1 MATPTRSQTVST
13 PKPHLST
20 PNRPMASP
28 RPGTASTT
36 NRPFAHKSPAVKT
49 PASIHGHTHHV
60 SVSSQPS
67 STPLTTTA
75 LHDDLLNLTSPAA
88 ALMATLGPTGLTP
101 LGAGADGL
109 GISTNGHD
117 PPGRGG
123 FTPVNPEVER
133 FQRAHWVANLL
144 KTRVAGRGVTR
155 EGVERMAQLQG
166 FNTLWDDDN
175 LTIAG
180 NAVDLELNFEA
191 LSRDVVKDVSLK
203 LSTSENDEPQLQE
216 GGTKVL
222 KENLAW
228 SQFAEPSLPWTSLS
242 SFESNLHYL
251 RQIDQIENGAP
262 CFSAVNNLYHAFQLI
277 WNAEKQ
283 KLNWHATQS
292 HQRRGAIGRPFLDRG
307 SKLGLSL
314 DYWTR
319 RHDPES
325 DSSDDSIQIDPR
337 DLYTVQISCESDTT
351 PTLLPANWVSDQ
363 VLSEQTQAASILEAD
378 SDTLMPEWQD
388 PTLDSGEPKDPS
400 GTTSDDVAMEN
411 PGNSLPSMLSMH
423 FICSLFPQIYLPL
436 NAAAGL
442 RMGFAMLDLDQ
453 ESTVTYQQALQDYC
467 NRGRS
472 TDPGEHT
479 GERWPRDLPIAN
491 ATDRSGFRR
500 HSYALHSAQN
510 GAPLWCFPVRTLKF
524 NHPRQLAAAL
534 PVLRQYALLWSILQS
549 LVEFPSY
556 PTTASED
563 MVPPAG
569 SAKVLQIHQRPLKR
583 SNIRN
588 GRHSFQNST
597 QQNAD
602 AIDKETL
609 PVDISLDIISDP
621 SRARLD
627 IFIPLRGTVSRNRQ
641 KPFVFL
647 SFEVCSGGSIEVRSL
662 QGVQA
667 SGSDDTALKPKVA
680 RVLTVTEDIGLVV
693 EWLVEKASSQP

>member
-1 MATPTRSQTVST
+1 
-13 PKPHLST
+13 
-20 PNRPMASP
+20 MASP
-28 RPGTASTT
+28 RPGTATTT

-49 PASIHGHTHHV
+49 PASAHGHTHHV

-75 LHDDLLNLTSPAA
+75 IHDDLLNLTSPAA

-101 LGAGADGL
+101 LGTNADGL
-109 GISTNGHD
+109 GISTSGHD
-117 PPGRGG
+117 QSGRGG
-123 FTPVNPEVER
+123 LPAVNPEVER

-155 EGVERMAQLQG
+155 EGVERIAQLQG

-203 LSTSENDEPQLQE
+203 LSTSENEEPQFQE

-228 SQFAEPSLPWTSLS
+228 SQSADPSSPWTSLS
-242 SFESNLHYL
+242 AFESNLHYL
-251 RQIDQIENGAP
+251 RQIDQIEDGAP
-262 CFSAVNNLYHAFQLI
+262 CFSAVINLYLAFQQI

-292 HQRRGAIGRPFLDRG
+292 HLKRGAIGRPLVDRG

-314 DYWTR
+314 DYWAR
-319 RHDPES
+319 RYDPEFE
-325 DSSDDSIQIDPR
+325 SSDDNTSIDTQ
-337 DLYTVQISCESDTT
+337 DLYTLQISCESDAT
-351 PTLLPANWVSDQ
+351 PTLLPGNWVSDR

-388 PTLDSGEPKDPS
+388 PTSEGGESKDPS
-400 GTTSDDVAMEN
+400 GTTADDVAMGK
-411 PGNSLPSMLSMH
+411 PGQLLSSMLSMH
-423 FICSLFPQIYLPL
+423 FVCSLFPQVYLPL

-442 RMGFAMLDLDQ
+442 NLGFAMLDLNQ
-453 ESTVTYQQALQDYC
+453 ESTVTYQKALQDYF
-467 NRGRS
+467 NRHRS
-472 TDPGEHT
+472 NDTEGQTE
-479 GERWPRDLPIAN
+479 ERWPRDLPITSAKDTN
-491 ATDRSGFRR
+491 EFRR

-510 GAPLWCFPVRTLKF
+510 GVPLWCFPVRTLKF

-534 PVLRQYALLWSILQS
+534 PVLRQFALLWSILQS

-556 PTTASED
+556 PTTTSRKD
-563 MVPPAG
+563 MTPAVG
-569 SAKVLQIHQRPLKR
+569 DAKVMQPHQRPLKR
-583 SNIRN
+583 SNNQN
-588 GRHSFQNST
+588 GGHKFQHLA
-597 QQNAD
+597 QQNGDEEA
-602 AIDKETL
+602 L
-609 PVDISLDIISDP
+609 PVDISLDIMSDP
-621 SRARLD
+621 SRSRLD
-627 IFIPLRGTVSRNRQ
+627 IFIPLRGAVSKKRQ
-641 KPFVFL
+641 KPFIFL
-647 SFEVCSGGSIEVRSL
+647 SLEVCSGGLIEIRSL

-667 SGSDDTALKPKVA
+667 SGSDDTDLKPKAA
-680 RVLTVTEDIGLVV
+680 RVLTVTEDIGLVA
-693 EWLVEKASSQP
+693 EWLIEKASSKP

>member
-1 MATPTRSQTVST
+1 M
-13 PKPHLST
+13 
-20 PNRPMASP
+20 
-28 RPGTASTT
+28 
-36 NRPFAHKSPAVKT
+36 
-49 PASIHGHTHHV
+49 
-60 SVSSQPS
+60 
-67 STPLTTTA
+67 
-75 LHDDLLNLTSPAA
+75 
-88 ALMATLGPTGLTP
+88 
-101 LGAGADGL
+101 
-109 GISTNGHD
+109 
-117 PPGRGG
+117 
-123 FTPVNPEVER
+123 NPEVER

-155 EGVERMAQLQG
+155 EGVERIAQLQG

-203 LSTSENDEPQLQE
+203 LSTSENEDPQLQE

-228 SQFAEPSLPWTSLS
+228 SQSADPSLPWTSLS

-251 RQIDQIENGAP
+251 RQIDQIEDGAP
-262 CFSAVNNLYHAFQLI
+262 CFSAVNSLYQAFQQI

-292 HQRRGAIGRPFLDRG
+292 HLRRGAIGRPFLDRG

-314 DYWTR
+314 DYWVR
-319 RHDPES
+319 RHDLES
-325 DSSDDSIQIDPR
+325 DSSDNDAPIDPQ
-337 DLYTVQISCESDTT
+337 DLYTIQISCESDTT
-351 PTLLPANWVSDQ
+351 PTLLPGNWVSDQ

-378 SDTLMPEWQD
+378 SDTLMPEWKD
-388 PTLDSGEPKDPS
+388 PTSDTGDSKDPS
-400 GTTSDDVAMEN
+400 GTTADDTAMGK
-411 PGNSLPSMLSMH
+411 PDQPLPSMLGMH
-423 FICSLFPQIYLPL
+423 FVCSLFPQVYLPI

-442 RMGFAMLDLDQ
+442 NLGFAMLDLNQ
-453 ESTVTYQQALQDYC
+453 ESTVTYQKALQDYFS
-467 NRGRS
+467 RGRPS
-472 TDPGEHT
+472 DSEEQTE
-479 GERWPRDLPIAN
+479 ERWHRDLPIAN
-491 ATDRSGFRR
+491 AKDGSGLRR

-510 GAPLWCFPVRTLKF
+510 GAPLWCFPARTLKF

-534 PVLRQYALLWSILQS
+534 PMLRQYALLGSILQS

-556 PTTASED
+556 ANNKYED
-563 MVPPAG
+563 IIPAVG
-569 SAKVLQIHQRPLKR
+569 GAKVLQIHQRPLKR
-583 SNIRN
+583 SNIKN
-588 GRHSFQNST
+588 GNHKFQNLT
-597 QQNAD
+597 QQNGT
-602 AIDKETL
+602 AIDEAAL

-621 SRARLD
+621 SRPRLD

-647 SFEVCSGGSIEVRSL
+647 SFDVCSGGSIEIMSL

-680 RVLTVTEDIGLVV
+680 RVLTATEDIGLVV
-693 EWLVEKASSQP
+693 EWLIGKASTQP